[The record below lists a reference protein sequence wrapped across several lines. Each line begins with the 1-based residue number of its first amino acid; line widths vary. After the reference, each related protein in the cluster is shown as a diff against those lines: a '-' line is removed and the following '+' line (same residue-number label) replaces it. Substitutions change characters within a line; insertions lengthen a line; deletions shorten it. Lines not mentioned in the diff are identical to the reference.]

1 MDSFFRQFKSV
12 SDAMKEDLNRSKNGG
27 TSQFSDRQRHLIK
40 LIFSYMMSCKWQD
53 TESTKKLMEVWDLP
67 DSKAAE
73 RLNISANTV
82 RSKRSSA
89 SKKLFDKLGEDVFN
103 VLLSGDDKSLS
114 RLERKLKYLTMG
126 YDEVFKFVPKKV
138 IDSAML
144 VPRSDDKNYD
154 IRECKDELMFLARFD
169 MIDMTESF
177 MQIDSDKLAFL
188 LEILMD
194 CSFSG
199 IDKASIVSL
208 ILRAQ
213 RKLKNGMRS

>member
-1 MDSFFRQFKSV
+1 MDSFFRQFKTNA
-12 SDAMKEDLNRSKNGG
+12 DAMNEDFNRSKNGG
-27 TSQFSDRQRHLIK
+27 TSQFNDKQRQLIK

-53 TESTKKLMEVWDLP
+53 TESTKKLMTVWTLP

-82 RSKRSSA
+82 RSKRSTA
-89 SKKLFDKLGEDVFN
+89 SKKLFDKLGKDVFE
-103 VLLSGDDKSLS
+103 VLLSGDDKRLS
-114 RLERKLKYLTMG
+114 RLESKLKFLTMG
-126 YDEVFKFVPKKV
+126 YDEVSNFVPQRV

-154 IRECKDELMFLARFD
+154 IRECKYELMFLARFD
-169 MIDMTESF
+169 MIDMTENF

-188 LEILMD
+188 LEILMV
-194 CSFSG
+194 CSFGG
-199 IDKASIVSL
+199 IDKASIVSF
-208 ILRAQ
+208 ILQAQ